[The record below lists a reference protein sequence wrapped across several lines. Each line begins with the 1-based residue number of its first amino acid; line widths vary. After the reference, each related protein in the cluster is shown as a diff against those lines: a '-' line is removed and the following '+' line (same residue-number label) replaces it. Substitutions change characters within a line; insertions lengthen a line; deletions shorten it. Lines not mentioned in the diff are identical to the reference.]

1 MSGRRDQQD
10 RGPKGRTEPTLGS
23 LDHLDAPPEPQDS
36 LPHVKV
42 DPLQRRTAPSV
53 RPGPRPGKR
62 GWLLPLLLLLVIA
75 AVTLVWLQQD
85 RLRGLLPSTELN
97 DVLSRADQAFAAGKL
112 DGSDGTS
119 ARELFEAARDQQPDN
134 DRARDGLRRVGQ
146 AEIARADAA
155 LSAKRYDEADAALGQ
170 ARELLGGGSDV
181 ERLGQELAQA
191 RNPQT
196 QTESLV
202 DQAQQAFAAGKL
214 DGDDGA
220 GALYKRV
227 LDADPSNT
235 VAARGLDKV
244 GDGLAAQAR
253 DALTNNDKATATA
266 RVERIAALVP
276 GYGDLPSLRASLAE
290 TKKQDNEAL
299 TQLLTQGG
307 DAMRAG
313 RFTGE
318 GDDNALA
325 RFRAALA
332 IDPDNADARAGL
344 GQVAQAL
351 LVQANAA
358 LDGNDNE
365 QAAHLLEEAAALA
378 PKSAELAA
386 ARARLSGVPRST
398 DGVHAQEDAA
408 PAPVLTPA
416 QSAQVGGMIKRAQAA
431 AARGDLM
438 TPPGDSAYDLY
449 RGALSIDGNNEV
461 ARAGLQALPAVVE
474 RQFNQ
479 ALSGKDLVKADDLLN
494 TLNDLAPG
502 ESDMGDLRRHLASA
516 WIDQAIE
523 RNNAGDRTS
532 ASQALQRARR
542 LAPDDP
548 RLQDAYSRLQ
558 SGR

>member
-23 LDHLDAPPEPQDS
+23 LDHLDAPPEPRDS

-42 DPLQRRTAPSV
+42 DPMQRRTPPPA
-53 RPGPRPGKR
+53 RPGAESRKR

-75 AVTLVWLQQD
+75 AITLVWLQQD

-97 DVLSRADQAFAAGKL
+97 DVLSRADKAFADGKL

-155 LSAKRYDEADAALGQ
+155 LSAKRYDEADAALSE

-181 ERLGQELAQA
+181 ERLGQQLAQA

-196 QTESLV
+196 QTETLV

-227 LDADPSNT
+227 LDADSANT

-253 DALTNNDKATATA
+253 EALANNDKATASA

-276 GYGDLPSLRASLAE
+276 GYGDLPSLRAALAE

-299 TQLLTQGG
+299 TQLLAQGG
-307 DAMRAG
+307 DDMRAG
-313 RFTGE
+313 RFTGD

-365 QAAHLLEEAAALA
+365 QAAHLLEQAAVLA

-386 ARARLSGVPRST
+386 AKARLGGAAHS

-408 PAPVLTPA
+408 PAPILTPA

-431 AARGDLM
+431 ASRGDVM

-449 RGALSIDGNNEV
+449 RGALSIDGNNET

-474 RQFNQ
+474 RQFNL

-523 RNNAGDRTS
+523 RNTAGDRTS
-532 ASQALQRARR
+532 ASQALQRARQ

-548 RLQDAYSRLQ
+548 RLQDAYSRLP